1 MDDVA
6 GVILSAG
13 KGSRI
18 DPFNTQYPKP
28 LLPVGNVPILGH
40 HLNRLKAVG
49 IHDVKIVV
57 GHLMDHIINHFGRGD
72 EFGVSIQYVEQTQT
86 LGIAHAVSKVEH
98 HVSGPILL
106 CLGDI
111 FYLTSG
117 LDRMVRRFRQGD
129 VAAVIAVMED
139 HDRVSLSKNFSVE
152 TDLSGYVSRV
162 VEKPRHP
169 RTHLKGCG
177 IYLFGPEVFDAIHK
191 TPRTALRDEYE
202 ITTTLQIMI
211 DDGLKIAAEAVV
223 DWDLNVT
230 FPKDLLAGNVHY
242 LRHVGQTNLVDPTAR
257 IHPGARLDRA
267 VVGKNVVVEA
277 PIAIEESVILPGS
290 VIRGGDDLKKTIV
303 SREIV
308 IRC

>member
-1 MDDVA
+1 MNGLV

-18 DPFNTQYPKP
+18 DPFNAHYPKP

-40 HLNRLKAVG
+40 HLARLREVG
-49 IHDVKIVV
+49 VKDVKIVV
-57 GHLMDHIINHFGRGD
+57 GHLMDHIINHFGRGA
-72 EFGVSIQYVEQTQT
+72 ESGVSIQYVEQHQT
-86 LGIAHAVSKVEH
+86 LGIAHAVGRVEP
-98 HVSGPILL
+98 HVDGPILL

-117 LDRMVRRFRQGD
+117 LDRMVARYRRGD

-139 HDRVSLSKNFSVE
+139 RDPASLRKNFSVE
-152 TDLSGYVSRV
+152 TDDQGYVRRV
-162 VEKPRHP
+162 VEKPRFVK
-169 RTHLKGCG
+169 TALKGCG
-177 IYLFGPEVFDAIHK
+177 IYLFGLEVFDAIHK

-202 ITTTLQIMI
+202 ITTSIQIMI
-211 DDGLKIAAEAVV
+211 DDGLKVAAEPVV

-230 FPKDLLAGNVHY
+230 FPRDLLAGNVHY
-242 LRHVGQTNLVDPTAR
+242 LSHIRADNLIDPSAR
-257 IHPGARLDRA
+257 IHPGATVTRS
-267 VVGKNVVVEA
+267 VIGKDVVVDA
-277 PIAIEESVILPGS
+277 PIRIEEAVILPGS
-290 VIRGGDDLKKTIV
+290 RLAGSEDLRKAIV

>member
-1 MDDVA
+1 MDDLV

-28 LLPVGNVPILGH
+28 LLPVGNIPILGH

-49 IHDVKIVV
+49 VSDVKIVV
-57 GHLMDHIINHFGRGD
+57 GHLMDHIINHYGRGS
-72 EFGVSIQYVEQTQT
+72 EVGMAIQYVEQHQT
-86 LGIAHAVSKVEH
+86 LGIAHAVSKVEP
-98 HVSGPILL
+98 HVHGPILL

-117 LDRMVRRFRQGD
+117 LDRMVARYRAGD

-139 HDRVSLSKNFSVE
+139 HDAASLRKNFSVE
-152 TDLSGYVSRV
+152 LDAAGYVRRV
-162 VEKPRHP
+162 VEKPRQAP
-169 RTHLKGCG
+169 THLKGCG

-202 ITTTLQIMI
+202 ITTTIQIMI
-211 DDGLKIAAEAVV
+211 DDGLRVAAEPVV
-223 DWDLNVT
+223 EWDLNVT

-242 LRHVGQTNLVDPTAR
+242 LAHIGQDNVVDPSAR
-257 IHPGARLDRA
+257 IHPGATLARSVIGKD
-267 VVGKNVVVEA
+267 VVIDA
-277 PIAIEESVILPGS
+277 PIRIDESVILPGS
-290 VIRGGDDLKKTIV
+290 RVTGTEDLRKTIV

>member
-1 MDDVA
+1 MDSLV

-18 DPFNTQYPKP
+18 DPFNTHYPKP
-28 LLPVGNVPILGH
+28 LLPVGNIPILGH
-40 HLNRLKAVG
+40 HIARLKAVG

-57 GHLMDHIINHFGRGD
+57 GHLMEHIINHFGRGSD
-72 EFGVSIQYVEQTQT
+72 SGVAIQYVEQHQT
-86 LGIAHAVSKVEH
+86 LGIAHAVARVEP
-98 HVSGPILL
+98 HVNGPILL

-117 LDRMVRRFRQGD
+117 LDRMVSRYGRGD

-139 HDRVSLSKNFSVE
+139 DDPASLRKNFSVE
-152 TDLSGYVSRV
+152 TDDAGFVRRV
-162 VEKPRHP
+162 VEKPR
-169 RTHLKGCG
+169 RATTALKGCG

-211 DDGLKIAAEAVV
+211 DDGLKVAAEPVV
-223 DWDLNVT
+223 DWDLNIT
-230 FPKDLLAGNVHY
+230 FPRDLLAANVHY
-242 LRHVGQTNLVDPTAR
+242 LAHVEQDNLVAPSAKVHR
-257 IHPGARLDRA
+257 GATLVR
-267 VVGKNVVVEA
+267 
-277 PIAIEESVILPGS
+277 SVIGDDVVIDAPVRIEDSVVLPGS
-290 VIRGGDDLKKTIV
+290 RISGPDDLKKTIV

>member
-1 MDDVA
+1 MDDLV

-18 DPFNTQYPKP
+18 DPFNAQYPKP

-49 IHDVKIVV
+49 IRQVKIVV
-57 GHLMDHIINHFGRGD
+57 GHLMDRIINHFGRGG
-72 EFGVSIQYVEQTQT
+72 ESGVAIQYVEQTQT
-86 LGIAHAVSKVEH
+86 LGIAHAVSKVEPW
-98 HVSGPILL
+98 VSGPILL

-117 LDRMVRRFRQGD
+117 LDRMVARYRKGD
-129 VAAVIAVMED
+129 VAAVVAVMED
-139 HDRVSLSKNFSVE
+139 PDPASLRKNFSVE
-152 TDLSGYVSRV
+152 LDRDGYVRRV
-162 VEKPRHP
+162 VEKPRKP
-169 RTHLKGCG
+169 VTQLKGCG

-202 ITTTLQIMI
+202 ITTTIQLMI
-211 DDGLKIAAEAVV
+211 DDGLKVAAEAVV

-230 FPKDLLAGNVHY
+230 FPRDLLTGN
-242 LRHVGQTNLVDPTAR
+242 LRWLEHVRQDNIVDASAR
-257 IHPGARLDRA
+257 VHPGARLERSVLGRD
-267 VVGKNVVVEA
+267 VVVDA
-277 PIAIEESVILPGS
+277 PIAIRESVILPGT
-290 VIRGGDDLKKTIV
+290 VVTGPDDLRRAIV

-308 IRC
+308 TRC

>member
-1 MDDVA
+1 MDNLV

-18 DPFNTQYPKP
+18 DPFNTHYPKP

-40 HLNRLKAVG
+40 HLARLKEVG
-49 IHDVKIVV
+49 IRDVKIVV
-57 GHLMDHIINHFGRGD
+57 GHLMDQIINHFGRGAD
-72 EFGVSIQYVEQTQT
+72 SGVAIQYVEQHQT
-86 LGIAHAVSKVEH
+86 LGIAHAVARVEP
-98 HVSGPILL
+98 HVDGPILL

-111 FYLTSG
+111 FYLTKG
-117 LDRMVRRFRQGD
+117 LDRMVARYRKGD

-139 HDRVSLSKNFSVE
+139 RDPASLRKNFSVE
-152 TDLSGYVSRV
+152 VDGSGYVHRV
-162 VEKPRHP
+162 VEKPR
-169 RTHLKGCG
+169 RAVTALKGCG
-177 IYLFGPEVFDAIHK
+177 IYLFGTEVFDAIHK

-211 DDGLKIAAEAVV
+211 DDGLKVAAEPVV
-223 DWDLNVT
+223 DWDLNIT

-242 LRHVGQTNLVDPTAR
+242 LAHVRAENLIDPSAR
-257 IHPGARLDRA
+257 VHPGATLSRA
-267 VVGKNVVVEA
+267 VIGKDVVIDSPVR
-277 PIAIEESVILPGS
+277 IEEAVILPGS
-290 VIRGGDDLKKTIV
+290 RIAAQEDLRRAIV

>member
-1 MDDVA
+1 MDDVV

-18 DPFNTQYPKP
+18 DPFNTHYPKP

-40 HLNRLKAVG
+40 HLNQLKAVG
-49 IHDVKIVV
+49 VRDVKIVV
-57 GHLMDHIINHFGRGD
+57 GHLMDHIINHFGRGGD
-72 EFGVSIQYVEQTQT
+72 FGVAIQYVEQSQT
-86 LGIAHAVSKVEH
+86 LGIAHAVSKVEPF
-98 HVSGPILL
+98 VSGPLLL

-139 HDRVSLSKNFSVE
+139 HDPASLRKNFSVE
-152 TDLSGYVSRV
+152 NDAEGYVQRV
-162 VEKPRHP
+162 VEKPLHA

-211 DDGLKIAAEAVV
+211 DDGLKVAAEAVV

-242 LRHVGQTNLVDPTAR
+242 LRHIGQTNLIDPSAR
-257 IHPGARLDRA
+257 IHAGARIVDS
-267 VVGKNVVVEA
+267 VIGKDVVVEA
-277 PIAIEESVILPGS
+277 PIRIEESVILPGS
-290 VIRGGDDLKKTIV
+290 VVSAGEDLRKTIV